1 MNLQQFANATFIGSS
16 VTVAASTPGQPVDIS
31 LPGTLTIHGVTK
43 NVTATA
49 KAQQNGGK
57 VEVAGS
63 VAIDMTD
70 YGVTP
75 PSVPFTTVD
84 SQVTIEFDFFLT
96 KST

>member
-1 MNLQQFANATFIGSS
+1 
-16 VTVAASTPGQPVDIS
+16 VAAATAGQPVDIS

-43 NVTATA
+43 NVTATVH
-49 KAQQNGGK
+49 AQQTGGK

-63 VAIDMTD
+63 VTIDMTD

-84 SQVTIEFDFFLT
+84 SQVTIEFDIFLT
-96 KST
+96 KTA

>member
-1 MNLQQFANATFIGSS
+1 
-16 VTVAASTPGQPVDIS
+16 VTVTGNASGQPVDVS

-43 NVTATA
+43 NVTAAA
-49 KAQQNGGK
+49 KAQLTGGK

-63 VAIDMTD
+63 MAIDMSD

-84 SQVTIEFDFFLT
+84 SQVTIEFQIFLSKT
-96 KST
+96 A